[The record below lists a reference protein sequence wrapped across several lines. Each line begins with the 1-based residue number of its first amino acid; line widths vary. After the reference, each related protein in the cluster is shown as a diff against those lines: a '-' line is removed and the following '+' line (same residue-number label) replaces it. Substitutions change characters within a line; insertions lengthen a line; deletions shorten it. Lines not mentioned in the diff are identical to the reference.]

1 VTTPAAFK
9 KAMQQLTT
17 TIVKAERA
25 VPDSNERAQLQEEIR
40 AQLETLLATHAELA
54 SSGASN
60 ERSHQGWFEK
70 TVARA
75 RVVLAPD
82 N

>member
-25 VPDSNERAQLQEEIR
+25 APESNERAQLQAEVET
-40 AQLETLLATHAELA
+40 QLEALLALHAELPLDPT
-54 SSGASN
+54 GTT
-60 ERSHQGWFEK
+60 RPHQTWFEH
-70 TVARA
+70 TVSRA
-75 RVVLAPD
+75 RVILAPH